1 MYDPQT
7 ARWLTPDPLAQKEI
21 ILYFMLI
28 QMEGLDVA
36 SALIPGVT
44 APMTKVA
51 VKRKVDRTLVNNRKH
66 KQIIELYD

>member
-1 MYDPQT
+1 MADTGP
-7 ARWLTPDPLAQKEI
+7 AGSEGNNPV
-21 ILYFMLI
+21 LYVDSDV
-28 QMEGLDVA
+28 GLDVA

>member
-36 SALIPGVT
+36 SALISGLT

-51 VKRKVDRTLVNNRKH
+51 VNRKVDRTLENNRKH
-66 KQIIELYD
+66 KHIIE